1 MFIIRASKIVGENS
15 ISELK
20 AVVIGGVEQWVY
32 IRGENRD
39 KPILLMLHEGPG
51 SGQIGFIR
59 KLQASLEKHF
69 VVVQW
74 DQRGAGLSYSNK
86 IPHESMHV
94 EQFVQDAIGV
104 TGYIL
109 KHLKRKQLYLAGI
122 LVSRRLPMCN

>member
-39 KPILLMLHEGPG
+39 KPILLMLHGGPG

-74 DQRGAGLSYSNK
+74 D
-86 IPHESMHV
+86 
-94 EQFVQDAIGV
+94 
-104 TGYIL
+104 
-109 KHLKRKQLYLAGI
+109 
-122 LVSRRLPMCN
+122 